1 MNEKRLLSEYSDK
14 YLHKFQCLSPAKK
27 YVSIKDYYVL
37 LMEIILENS
46 TYSNEAIVEE
56 TKKNDKFKYL
66 QTEIVDNETVAVKSN
81 FSRGKKQQIK
91 METFVESLLRCPICG
106 GYICSNSVSVDHIQR
121 KQDGGTNAVENG
133 QITHLY
139 CNTTYKN

>member
-1 MNEKRLLSEYSDK
+1 MIDRNLLEKGAEFEDLEDT
-14 YLHKFQCLSPAKK
+14 
-27 YVSIKDYYVL
+27 YVIFIT
-37 LMEIILENS
+37 E
-46 TYSNEAIVEE
+46 
-56 TKKNDKFKYL
+56 NDKFKYL

-91 METFVESLLRCPICG
+91 METFVESLPRCPICG